1 MVVLGNQCICS
12 LLYCISPTPYGRT
25 SARPFRAPAPVCLDL
40 CLLIDLAARAGRYG
54 IQRFLSFFLKSPM
67 HDYRVGEQPVNH
79 LYQQY
84 TMLKNAIREMG
95 GYAADETLD

>member
-1 MVVLGNQCICS
+1 
-12 LLYCISPTPYGRT
+12 
-25 SARPFRAPAPVCLDL
+25 
-40 CLLIDLAARAGRYG
+40 
-54 IQRFLSFFLKSPM
+54 M

-95 GYAADETLD
+95 GYDADETLD